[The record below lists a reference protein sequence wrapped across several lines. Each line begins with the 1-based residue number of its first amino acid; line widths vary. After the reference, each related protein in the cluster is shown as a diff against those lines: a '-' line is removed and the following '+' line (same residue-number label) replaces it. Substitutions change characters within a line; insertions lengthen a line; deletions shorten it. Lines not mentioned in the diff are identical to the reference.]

1 MPILKFNKSIE
12 FIVFFFY
19 QYIQIALQKVRE
31 GLEARGSK
39 TIRSLGR
46 TFRELDSYN
55 GDNKVDRDEFI
66 VGLRENGVN
75 LSKNEFDV
83 NFIY

>member
-1 MPILKFNKSIE
+1 MEQLG
-12 FIVFFFY
+12 
-19 QYIQIALQKVRE
+19 LQVLQRVRDA
-31 GLEARGSK
+31 LEARGSK

-55 GDNKVDRDEFI
+55 GDSKVDRDEFI

-75 LSKNEFDV
+75 LSKNEFEV
-83 NFIY
+83 KNHGF

>member
-1 MPILKFNKSIE
+1 MKL
-12 FIVFFFY
+12 V
-19 QYIQIALQKVRE
+19 LQKVRNA
-31 GLEARGSK
+31 LEARGSK

-55 GDNKVDRDEFI
+55 GDSKVDRDEFI

-75 LSKNEFDV
+75 LSKQEFEV
-83 NFIY
+83 IIFFEKKGNYLK

>member
-1 MPILKFNKSIE
+1 MKL
-12 FIVFFFY
+12 V
-19 QYIQIALQKVRE
+19 LQKVRNA
-31 GLEARGSK
+31 LEARGSK

-55 GDNKVDRDEFI
+55 GDSKVDRDEFI

-75 LSKNEFDV
+75 LSKQEFEV
-83 NFIY
+83 ITFKS

>member
-1 MPILKFNKSIE
+1 MEQLG
-12 FIVFFFY
+12 
-19 QYIQIALQKVRE
+19 LQVLQRVRDS
-31 GLEARGSK
+31 LEARGSK

-55 GDNKVDRDEFI
+55 GDSKVDRDEFI

-75 LSKNEFDV
+75 LSKNEFEV
-83 NFIY
+83 KKHGFLMILWFF

>member
-1 MPILKFNKSIE
+1 M
-12 FIVFFFY
+12 
-19 QYIQIALQKVRE
+19 QRVRNA
-31 GLEARGSK
+31 LEARGSK

-55 GDNKVDRDEFI
+55 GDSKVDRDEFI

-75 LSKNEFDV
+75 LSKQEFEV
-83 NFIY
+83 KKILETIYENNL

>member
-1 MPILKFNKSIE
+1 M
-12 FIVFFFY
+12 
-19 QYIQIALQKVRE
+19 QKVRDA
-31 GLEARGSK
+31 LNARGSK

-55 GDNKVDRDEFI
+55 GDSKVDRDEFM

-83 NFIY
+83 NQNFIFHFYLLIGFAFIIR